1 MQAHS
6 KVVLVGL
13 TILALVSLWAGG
25 PASTALAQD
34 SPTLVARAVFDVNIR
49 ALPTVNSAILAVLA
63 AGDEA
68 VAIGRTPANNWIQVE
83 YGSTT
88 GWVAAWLTVYS
99 GDTAILPIASD
110 QAPTGNAGGPFTL
123 VSPYNVNIRAEPDPH
138 SDLVTMLPFNASGE
152 AIARNEASSWVR
164 VRYQGVEGWAA
175 AWLVVVQGDISE
187 LPVDGAANATPL
199 NAPQTPTPAAEDE
212 LPAEDDTAVEDDAAG
227 EAPGLLPPAP
237 PADSDYTITTPFR
250 VNIRSA
256 PSVNANVLGIIPT
269 GSVVAAFGQN
279 AAYNWIQVEYGGI
292 QGWVAAWVVI
302 GSADLSGLPVT
313 SQSAEFSPLE
323 ADTLVARSVYD
334 VAIRT
339 GPGLTYGLQA
349 EVPAYT
355 DMLLLGR
362 TDDSSWVRVN
372 YEGTEGWV
380 AAWLITASGDL
391 TNLPVESRAA
401 P

>member
-1 MQAHS
+1 MRAHW
-6 KVVLVGL
+6 KLVIVGL
-13 TILALVSLWAGG
+13 TILALVGLWAGA

-34 SPTLVARAVFDVNIR
+34 SPTLTARAAFDVNIR

-68 VAIGRTPANNWIQVE
+68 VAIGRTPANNWIQIE

-99 GDTAILPIASD
+99 GDTAILSITSD
-110 QAPTGNAGGPFTL
+110 QAPTGSSGGPFTL
-123 VSPYNVNIRAEPDPH
+123 ISPYNVNIRAEPDPQAN
-138 SDLVTMLPFNASGE
+138 LVTMLPYNASGE

-164 VRYQGVEGWAA
+164 VSYQGVEGWAA
-175 AWLVVVQGDISE
+175 AWLVIVQGDISE
-187 LPVDGAANATPL
+187 LPVDGAPTSDTLPL
-199 NAPQTPTPAAEDE
+199 NASLTPEPDAVENELDE
-212 LPAEDDTAVEDDAAG
+212 PAEET
-227 EAPGLLPPAP
+227 PGLLPPP
-237 PADSDYTITTPFR
+237 PLPDSDYTVTTPFR

-269 GSVVAAFGQN
+269 GSVMAAVGQN
-279 AAYNWIQVEYGGI
+279 AAFNWIQVEYGEL
-292 QGWVAAWVVI
+292 QGWVASWVVI

-313 SQSAEFSPLE
+313 SQSTEFSPLE
-323 ADTLVARSVYD
+323 TDSLFARSIYN

-349 EVPAYT
+349 ELPAYT
-355 DMLLLGR
+355 DALLLGR
-362 TDDSSWVRVN
+362 TDDNSWVQVN

-380 AAWLITASGDL
+380 AAWLITASGDI

>member
-1 MQAHS
+1 MRTHR
-6 KVVLVGL
+6 KIILVGL
-13 TILALVSLWAGG
+13 TILALVGLWAGS

-34 SPTLVARAVFDVNIR
+34 SPTLIARAAFDVNIR

-99 GDTAILPIASD
+99 GDTAILPVTSD
-110 QAPTGNAGGPFTL
+110 QPPTGAAGGPFTL
-123 VSPYNVNIRAEPDPH
+123 ISPYNVNIRAEPDPQA
-138 SDLVTMLPFNASGE
+138 DLVTMLPFNASGE

-164 VRYQGVEGWAA
+164 VRYQGMEGWAA
-175 AWLVVVQGDISE
+175 AWLVIVQGDISE
-187 LPVDGAANATPL
+187 LPVHGAVSATPL
-199 NAPQTPTPAAEDE
+199 NAPRTPTPAAEVE
-212 LPAEDDTAVEDDAAG
+212 PPAEEDVPA
-227 EAPGLLPPAP
+227 EQTPGLLPPAP
-237 PADSDYTITTPFR
+237 PADADYTITAPFR

-269 GSVVAAFGQN
+269 GSVVAAIGQN
-279 AAYNWIQVEYGGI
+279 AAYNWIQVEYGEI

-302 GSADLSGLPVT
+302 GSADLSDLPVA
-313 SQSAEFSPLE
+313 SQSTEFSPLE
-323 ADTLVARSVYD
+323 ADTLVARSIYN

-349 EVPAYT
+349 EIPAYT
-355 DMLLLGR
+355 DALLLGR

-391 TNLPVESRAA
+391 TNLPVESQAA